1 MLKNRMDEIEIKD
14 HLKVQ
19 GYGQKDKKRYVRVAV
34 PVETS
39 DEYDIQPKDLIKII
53 IVDHIKVGRD

>member
-1 MLKNRMDEIEIKD
+1 MSKMKIEIKD
-14 HLKVQ
+14 HLGVQ
-19 GYGQKDKKRYVRVAV
+19 GYGQKDGKVYVRVAV
-34 PVETS
+34 PIETS